1 MAINKN
7 IKLMIETQTH
17 DSKPTDTG
25 LVRNNLI
32 NVTIDNTEEL
42 AHYLV
47 NEGRTMQANA
57 TCHDGSCKG
66 KDWRSQ
72 EIFALDIDND
82 PPKDIAKAHKDGKMS
97 DAEYNEYL
105 HTDYPNKVTPDQI
118 IERCHSYG
126 LNPCFVYGSFSDTEY
141 RRKFRLVFRSNTV
154 ITIPAI
160 RRAIIHAMRV
170 IVPESDRMCIDSTR
184 VFFGGKSLI
193 YTDYDATFNPI
204 ALITQAM
211 PMYLKN
217 HDSVNQQKNLAVYC
231 KTAGL
236 NICNGLPDIRPTTKD
251 KYFCECI
258 ASKKEENS
266 ANSIYNN
273 IEFAVKSSKN
283 NTDNFDWAKL
293 HSNEFADHVLYQD
306 WRTAQYY
313 DFNFAKPEKIKTNK
327 KGETK
332 VTYSVEKR
340 KESYN
345 EDLIRNFDFQALN
358 DNCRLVREINNH
370 EYWATHDILF
380 GIGSNYA
387 CIEGG
392 DGEFEELVDNN
403 VEGHEY
409 AYSGDNISGK
419 YKIPQY
425 ARKMGYCPAR
435 CENFCPYKD
444 ECQNQGLNM
453 LSAIPKKINNKIR
466 KTSDTIEYISREQA
480 EQDTMMAISEALNAH
495 DNKIHC
501 IKAPTGIGKTR
512 MYTQE
517 NLENVCVALPTHDL
531 KDEVYNRIVEN
542 NPDLNIVCKQRFDSP
557 SANLNTLYAQWS
569 NTGADVLSNLKAENV
584 AYKNCKDTREY
595 IDSYIKNVESL
606 KTATTVVTTHA
617 NMLHLNNPNL
627 NTYIIDEDITQS
639 LLSISEYSR
648 DDINALIHQLIMDN
662 GSTDDTV
669 KQLRT
674 LDDTITCMNSECY
687 QIFPSIKIT
696 GTKKIKSA
704 ISNIAGQLKTNIP
717 EIITSDFMIKTYDPK
732 LRKERILCAKSNLN
746 LLKNDKTYIIL
757 SATLDKD
764 MCELLFKDR
773 LIYTDIG
780 AVKIDTD
787 EDNTTGIIYQ
797 WCKYSTSR
805 EAIRKNPDRTIDFI
819 TTQIPDIDK
828 HINMITFADAERTF
842 KQHGFDN
849 QICHFGACSGIDAY
863 GGQDLLIVGTP
874 HINMDTYILYSLM
887 LGRKVSSLECD
898 DDEMSRQNI
907 NRNGYE
913 FTFMTFENKFLQTIQ
928 IWAIEQ
934 ELYQAIGRARA
945 IRNKCNVYIFSN
957 LPLVNTKIQDK

>member
-1 MAINKN
+1 MANNK
-7 IKLMIETQTH
+7 IALMLENQGHT
-17 DSKPTDTG
+17 SKPDSAGT
-25 LVRNNLI
+25 VRKHMRLTETTVQELSEYLI
-32 NVTIDNTEEL
+32 SG
-42 AHYLV
+42 HSMY
-47 NEGRTMQANA
+47 
-57 TCHDGSCKG
+57 CHESIGDKAV
-66 KDWRSQ
+66 DWRSQ
-72 EIFALDIDND
+72 KIFALDFDDNSNHD
-82 PPKDIAKAHKDGKMS
+82 
-97 DAEYNEYL
+97 E
-105 HTDYPNKVTPDQI
+105 I
-118 IERCHSYG
+118 INRLISYG
-126 LNPCFVYGSFSDTEY
+126 IRPCFGYTTFSDSPECH
-141 RRKFRLVFRSNTV
+141 KFRLVFNSNTL

-160 RRAIIHAMRV
+160 RRAIVHAFMV
-170 IVPESDRMCIDSTR
+170 ICPESDKACKDAARLIY
-184 VFFGGKSLI
+184 GGKSLI
-193 YTDYDATFNPI
+193 YTDYEATFNPI
-204 ALITQAM
+204 TLITQAM
-211 PMYLKN
+211 PNYLKN
-217 HDSVNQQKNLAVYC
+217 TDEHNNYSRYMKDYC

-236 NICNGLPDIRPTTKD
+236 NICNDIPDIRPTTKD
-251 KYFCECI
+251 KYFCESI
-258 ASKKEENS
+258 ASKNDVNS
-266 ANSIYNN
+266 ANSIIIN
-273 IEFAVKSSKN
+273 IEFAVNTSKN
-283 NTDNFDWAKL
+283 DTDNYDWGFL
-293 HSNEFADHVLYQD
+293 HSDKFEGHVLYQD

-313 DFNFAKPEKIKTNK
+313 NFNFAKPEKIKTNK

-332 VTYSVEKR
+332 ITYSVEKR
-340 KESYN
+340 KESYQ
-345 EDLIRNFDFQALN
+345 EDLIRNFDFKALN

-370 EYWATHDILF
+370 EYWASHDELF
-380 GIGSNYA
+380 GIGLNFA

-392 DGEFEELVDNN
+392 DSEFEELVDKT

-409 AYSGDNISGK
+409 AYTQDNISSK
-419 YKIPQY
+419 YNIPQY
-425 ARKMGYCPAR
+425 ARKAGYSPAR
-435 CENFCPYKD
+435 CENFCPYKN
-444 ECQNQGLNM
+444 ECQNRGLNM
-453 LSAIPKKINNKIR
+453 LSVIPKKINNKIR

-480 EQDTMMAISEALNAH
+480 EQDTMMAISEALNSH

-517 NLENVCVALPTHDL
+517 SLENVCVALPTHDL
-531 KDEVYNRIVEN
+531 KDEVYNRIMAN
-542 NPDLNIVCKQRFDSP
+542 NPDINIVCKQRFDSP
-557 SANLNTLYAQWS
+557 SDKLNTLYTQWS

-584 AYKNCKDTREY
+584 AYKNCEDTRKY
-595 IDSYIKNVESL
+595 IDAYIKNVESL

-617 NMLHLNNPNL
+617 NMLHLKNTNI

-639 LLSISEYSR
+639 LLSISEYNR
-648 DDINALIHQLIMDN
+648 DDINALIHQLILDN

-669 KQLRT
+669 KQLRS

-687 QIFPSIKIT
+687 QQFPSIKIT

-704 ISNIAGQLKTNIP
+704 ISKIAGQLKTNIP
-717 EIITSDFMIKTYDPK
+717 EIITSDYMIKTYDPK

-746 LLKNDKTYIIL
+746 LLKTDKTYIIL

-773 LIYTDIG
+773 LVYTDIG

-898 DDEMSRQNI
+898 EDEMSRQNI

-928 IWAIEQ
+928 LWAIEQ

-957 LPLVNTKIQDK
+957 LPLVNTKIQDN